1 MKLRRQ
7 KGINYSIAG
16 RMKSYGHK
24 ATFETVL
31 RGVSPVAPEKLL
43 RKKKKQVISSE
54 VTLFF
59 LGFEIVFY
67 MGEKFIIILR

>member
-7 KGINYSIAG
+7 KGISYSIAG

-31 RGVSPVAPEKLL
+31 RGVSSVAPEKLL
-43 RKKKKQVISSE
+43 RKKKKKASD
-54 VTLFF
+54 FF
-59 LGFEIVFY
+59 RSDLIF
-67 MGEKFIIILR
+67 LRL

>member
-43 RKKKKQVISSE
+43 REKKKKASD
-54 VTLFF
+54 FF
-59 LGFEIVFY
+59 RSDLIF
-67 MGEKFIIILR
+67 LRL